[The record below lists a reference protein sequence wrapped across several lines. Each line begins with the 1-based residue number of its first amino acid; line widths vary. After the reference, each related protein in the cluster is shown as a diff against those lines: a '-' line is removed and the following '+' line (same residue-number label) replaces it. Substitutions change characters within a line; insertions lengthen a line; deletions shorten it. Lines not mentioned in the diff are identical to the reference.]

1 MHSMEYIKS
10 NTWKPVFE
18 TDKKFKKGKK
28 GYQLVLDNHLFYN
41 HRLNLDSIYWKC
53 IYTKKNS

>member
-1 MHSMEYIKS
+1 MEYIKS

-18 TDKKFKKGKK
+18 TDEKLKKGNK

-41 HRLNLDSIYWKC
+41 HRFNLDSIYWKC